1 MRYIQ
6 VTYCDDIRHELG
18 NKRSLM
24 GVYATELLVTT
35 IPATLPKLGI
45 AVSIITPFAEPFKK
59 LVVRI
64 QSNKKQLVVSEDLA
78 AGFSDSG
85 NFIDDNFDPATEE
98 KDYPKLAICEL
109 EFLIESFYIDRDQNI
124 RVLAETESG
133 EIASRALRVRR
144 A

>member
-24 GVYATELLVTT
+24 GVYATELIVTT
-35 IPATLPKLGI
+35 IPATLSRLGI
-45 AVSIITPFAEPFKK
+45 AVSVVTPLAEPFKK
-59 LVVRI
+59 LIVRI
-64 QSNKKQLVVSEDLA
+64 QSNKTQLAVTEDLA
-78 AGFSDSG
+78 AGFSDSK
-85 NFIDDNFDPATEE
+85 NFICDNFDPAMEE

-109 EFLIESFYIDRDQNI
+109 EFLIDSYHIDGQQNI
-124 RVLAETESG
+124 RVLAETENG